1 MEMQLKA
8 SRNITSSMQNCIF
21 GIAHDV
27 VMHVSSNLSKNAQ
40 KTLVMETKWARNTQE
55 SKISQCTS

>member
-40 KTLVMETKWARNTQE
+40 KTLVMETK
-55 SKISQCTS
+55 